1 MALSAEQQA
10 EVDKLNAIEDNR
22 SSNIAVQEAKRAK
35 LDALRMAKDILVEN
49 ARSKPVDERD
59 ITADAVVAFATTLVA
74 YADS

>member
-35 LDALRMAKDILVEN
+35 LEALRMAKDILVEN
-49 ARSKPVDERD
+49 ARSKPVEERD

>member
-1 MALSAEQQA
+1 MALTAEQQS

-22 SSNIAVQEAKRAK
+22 SSNIAAQEAKRAK

-49 ARSKPVDERD
+49 ARSKPVEERD

-74 YADS
+74 YANS